1 MGWPGRSA
9 LRSSERCAW
18 ADTHRST
25 SSAPATHGSIG
36 RQSGQRRDMGRSA
49 GTCLHVHGETNASW
63 AVASDTVVD
72 REGRHQG
79 RGHGTFHMD
88 GGSQCRCHRPGAH
101 IAPSATHRSGRG
113 HPAVVPPVRA
123 GQEQKPGHGTAPQP
137 APRPSTANLRWWAR
151 WTCPEAQSAAEPEG
165 YELFMH
171 DAREN
176 GVQRRGGISQRR
188 HANGSRCI
196 PPRIPARPPSTR
208 GRLLQGHRS

>member
-1 MGWPGRSA
+1 
-9 LRSSERCAW
+9 
-18 ADTHRST
+18 
-25 SSAPATHGSIG
+25 
-36 RQSGQRRDMGRSA
+36 MGRSA

-196 PPRIPARPPSTR
+196 PPRIPARPPFNEGPTSPGSSELRALAAGGWSGTVPGLVIR
-208 GRLLQGHRS
+208 RTPQPSQLYIEWGHRRHQGG

>member
-1 MGWPGRSA
+1 
-9 LRSSERCAW
+9 
-18 ADTHRST
+18 
-25 SSAPATHGSIG
+25 
-36 RQSGQRRDMGRSA
+36 
-49 GTCLHVHGETNASW
+49 
-63 AVASDTVVD
+63 
-72 REGRHQG
+72 
-79 RGHGTFHMD
+79 MD

-196 PPRIPARPPSTR
+196 PPRIPARPPLQRGADFSRVIGAEGVGRWRVVRDCAGSCHPKNTAAFPALHRMGSSSTSR
-208 GRLLQGHRS
+208 RLSADNSSGMHPGCRHDNGRLP